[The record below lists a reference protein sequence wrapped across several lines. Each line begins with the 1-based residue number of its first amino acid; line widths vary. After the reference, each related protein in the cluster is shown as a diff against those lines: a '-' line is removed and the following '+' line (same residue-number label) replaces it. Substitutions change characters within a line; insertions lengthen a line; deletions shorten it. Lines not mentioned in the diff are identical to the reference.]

1 MYIIHMYQLVSFN
14 ITTHKSNAHD
24 HAYIYFIEKQCFIN
38 ANYLL
43 LSHVIHFLQENTKT
57 ANNFLPLSKSGSIF
71 ITLSSDLQRQL
82 LYLNANQCGKENSME
97 VVFFWTNHKSKA
109 SCDLNFYEV
118 ESVQIRMKFSPK
130 AAQLV
135 HVHINI
141 KCSPILNLTYKTRS
155 CRVLKNSTV
164 QQKFSFGFM
173 FFLNF
178 CFC

>member
-1 MYIIHMYQLVSFN
+1 MIML
-14 ITTHKSNAHD
+14 
-24 HAYIYFIEKQCFIN
+24 IYFIEKQCFIN

-82 LYLNANQCGKENSME
+82 LYLNANQEFSVEKKTAWKLCFSEQSQVKGLLWISTK
-97 VVFFWTNHKSKA
+97 F
-109 SCDLNFYEV
+109 

-130 AAQLV
+130 APQLV

-155 CRVLKNSTV
+155 CRV
-164 QQKFSFGFM
+164 
-173 FFLNF
+173 
-178 CFC
+178 